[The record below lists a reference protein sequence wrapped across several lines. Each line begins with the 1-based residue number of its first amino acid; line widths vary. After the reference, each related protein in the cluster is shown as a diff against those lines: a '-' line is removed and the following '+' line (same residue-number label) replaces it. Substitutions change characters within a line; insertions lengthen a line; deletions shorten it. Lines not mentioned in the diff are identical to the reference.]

1 MTYAQLLT
9 RCEDKFKNSGIEEYK
24 SDAWILFEYVFDK
37 DRTFYLMHRQEEAP
51 EDKKEQFEEVTDRR
65 VDGVPVQYITNRAYF
80 MGHEFYVDEN
90 VLIPRFDTEVLVGQT
105 AKLLKAGDMV
115 LDMCTGSG
123 CIIISLMLSGC
134 NITGTGCDIMPGA
147 LEVAKKN
154 ASRNGVEAGFIQGDL
169 FENVTG
175 MYDVIVSNPPY
186 IRTEEIAGLNRE
198 VKSHEPYTALDGHA
212 DGLFF
217 YEKITGQAAGFL
229 KQGGYLCYEIGC
241 DQGSQVS
248 GIMKNN
254 GYTDVHVV
262 RDLAGLDRVVIG
274 RRS

>member
-1 MTYAQLLT
+1 MTYAQLLAQ
-9 RCEDKFKNSGIEEYK
+9 CEDKLKNSGIEEYK

-37 DRTFYLMHRQEEAP
+37 DRTFYLMHRQEEVP
-51 EDKKEQFEEVTDRR
+51 EDKKEQLKKVTDRR
-65 VDGVPVQYITNRAYF
+65 IDGVPVQYITNRAYF

-90 VLIPRFDTEVLVGQT
+90 VLIPRFDTEVLVEQT
-105 AKLLKAGDMV
+105 AKLLKAGDRV

-123 CIIISLMLSGC
+123 CIIISLMLSGGD
-134 NITGTGCDIMPGA
+134 ITAAGCDIMPGA

-154 ASRNGVEAGFIQGDL
+154 AAKNGVEVGFIQGDL

-186 IRTEEIAGLNRE
+186 IKTEEINGLNRE

-217 YEKITGQAAGFL
+217 YEKITRQAAGFL
-229 KQGGYLCYEIGC
+229 KQGGYLCYEIGY
-241 DQGSQVS
+241 DQGSQVLD
-248 GIMKNN
+248 IMINN

-262 RDLAGLDRVVIG
+262 KDLAGLDRVVIG